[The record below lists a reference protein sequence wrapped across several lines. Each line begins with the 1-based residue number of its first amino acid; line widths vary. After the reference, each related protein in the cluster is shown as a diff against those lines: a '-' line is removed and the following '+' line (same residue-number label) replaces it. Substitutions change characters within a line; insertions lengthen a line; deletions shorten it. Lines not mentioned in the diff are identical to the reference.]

1 MRRHWVPQIS
11 ETYFEAAK
19 DHTLWNMT
27 VNLVELNDTNAVL
40 NVSIAFFGKEEA
52 ANGCRFNSP

>member
-1 MRRHWVPQIS
+1 MPQIS